1 MLELTKVDK
10 NILSRRLAQ
19 LGNDFNLSATE
30 ELSEL
35 IQALS
40 KINRCDNQVNYDNL
54 VEEITDVL
62 IMINMAMEKYNI
74 KIEDINNW
82 KSSKVNKIYGYVLS
96 VLK

>member
-96 VLK
+96 GLK